1 MRTIGEDFSQDIK
14 VNRFKLDEENEIS
27 GELRNTWGERHA
39 DILTEVDK
47 LDSAVDLIKAKKT
60 LFYTNNPIDNIKP
73 TVENVKA
80 MVIVDPEVQDA
91 QDKYIQAC
99 AKKYVLDEVMKDL
112 DHRKSGVDNL
122 VELYT
127 RKYYDTKQTGGD
139 YAADEM
145 NDSLNRR
152 SE

>member
-1 MRTIGEDFSQDIK
+1 VRTIGEDFSQDIK
-14 VNRFKLDEENEIS
+14 VNRFKLDGENEIS

-39 DILTEVDK
+39 EILNEVDK
-47 LDSAVDLIKAKKT
+47 LEAILDLTKARKT
-60 LFYTNNPIDNIKP
+60 LFYSNNPIDNIKP
-73 TVENVKA
+73 TAENVKA
-80 MVIVDPEVQDA
+80 MVVVDPEVQDA
-91 QDKYIQAC
+91 RDKYVQAC
-99 AKKYVLDEVMKDL
+99 AKKYTLDSAMKDL

-127 RKYYDTKQTGGD
+127 RRYYDTKQTGGD